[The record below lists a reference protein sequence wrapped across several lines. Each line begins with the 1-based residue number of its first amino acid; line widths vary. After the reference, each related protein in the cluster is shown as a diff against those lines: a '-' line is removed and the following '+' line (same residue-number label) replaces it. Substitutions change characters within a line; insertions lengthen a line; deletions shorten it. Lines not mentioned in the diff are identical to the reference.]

1 MSNRKSWVFAR
12 AVIASGLQAEQR
24 VTAWLISGKLQ
35 DTSESL
41 GKELLVFVEY
51 PNLDAIDHCRIHF
64 LEDDEW
70 LTFLYDYSQ
79 KRIVTQENR
88 KMPFMERYRRYVA
101 LVPED
106 TFTVVYETQ

>member
-1 MSNRKSWVFAR
+1 MN
-12 AVIASGLQAEQR
+12 
-24 VTAWLISGKLQ
+24 LIS
-35 DTSESL
+35 L
-41 GKELLVFVEY
+41 GGSYETKEKAVSGSTNFY
-51 PNLDAIDHCRIHF
+51 WPFPWDHCRIYF

-70 LTFLYDYSQ
+70 VPFLYDYSQ

-106 TFTVVYETQ
+106 TFTVVYETN